1 MQRHQPTISSLN
13 PARTTTRRLIFSISL
28 AVLFATTNAPVAK
41 AAEVGIGAA
50 DAQWKLVVSS
60 VVSVFASSVIFKEDT
75 SANSFVLTG
84 ATGAPGL
91 IPNNEVSFRVRSG
104 FNPTQVNLIMLA
116 PENKVADVAFHFML
130 ATSQQSSKTSFV
142 GNTIETR
149 ILEIRMSG
157 KGGQLSIGKGLNLFE
172 RSGTLNDRASMF
184 GIGYQPTPDTA
195 GPGFGHIGTGYTWV
209 DFSARI
215 AYATP
220 NWKGLKFEVGIFDP
234 FESAPGV
241 FGGGTVP
248 EALGAAQD
256 TLFSFAPAFETPAP
270 RLEAEFTYGK
280 PFAESGL
287 FQLWLG
293 GLWQV
298 IKSNDLSKTG
308 SARGGVDV
316 DQKYQMYGGNLGLTL
331 GGKGATLRAHTS
343 YTAGAGTFGF
353 FGAGVNCL
361 SDAATLALFAPCE
374 VRNTA
379 QGYVAFDYNI
389 VDSGWAF
396 GVSFGGART
405 FKNTTLGGIL
415 EGITPG
421 FFTAGQDI
429 DSVLIDAF
437 VHYQILPFQT
447 IIFGYDY
454 FNGSPLGLGVFPYK
468 QVYHAASVGTQII
481 F

>member
-1 MQRHQPTISSLN
+1 M
-13 PARTTTRRLIFSISL
+13 TTRRLIFSISL

-41 AAEVGIGAA
+41 AAEVGIGGA

-75 SANSFVLTG
+75 SANSLVLL
-84 ATGAPGL
+84 AETGAPGL
-91 IPNNEVSFRVRSG
+91 ISNNEVSFRVRSG
-104 FNPTQVNLIMLA
+104 FNPTQLNLIMLA
-116 PENKVADVAFHFML
+116 PENDIADVAFHFML
-130 ATSQQSSKTSFV
+130 ATSQQSQKTSFV

-157 KGGQLSIGKGLNLFE
+157 KGGQLSIGKGLNLFQ

-220 NWKGLKFEVGIFDP
+220 TWKGMKFEIGIFDP
-234 FESAPGV
+234 FEAAPGV

-248 EALGAAQD
+248 EALGGDQD
-256 TLFSFAPAFETPAP
+256 VLFTFAPAFETPAP
-270 RLEAEFTYGK
+270 RLEAEYTVGK
-280 PFAESGL
+280 SFAETGM
-287 FQLWLG
+287 FQFWLG

-308 SARGGVDV
+308 SQRGGVDV
-316 DQKYQMYGGNLGLTL
+316 DETYQMWGGNLGFTL
-331 GGKGATLRAHTS
+331 GGKGATLRFHAS
-343 YTAGAGTFGF
+343 YEGGAGTFGF
-353 FGAGVNCL
+353 FGSGVNCPAN
-361 SDAATLALFAPCE
+361 DAANLALLAPCE
-374 VRNTA
+374 VRKTA

-396 GVSFGGART
+396 GVSLGGART
-405 FKNTTLGGIL
+405 FKNETLAALLDPIA
-415 EGITPG
+415 PG

-429 DSVLIDAF
+429 DSYLIDAF

-447 IIFGYDY
+447 IIFAYDY
-454 FNGSPLGLGVFPYK
+454 FDGSPLGFGFLPYK
-468 QVYHAASVGTQII
+468 QVSHAASIGTQII